1 MPTVASCLM
10 SLLCPVKV
18 GGDEARIG
26 KTDIASEHDL
36 TPERRV

>member
-1 MPTVASCLM
+1 MPTIASLLM

-26 KTDIASEHDL
+26 KTDIANEHDL